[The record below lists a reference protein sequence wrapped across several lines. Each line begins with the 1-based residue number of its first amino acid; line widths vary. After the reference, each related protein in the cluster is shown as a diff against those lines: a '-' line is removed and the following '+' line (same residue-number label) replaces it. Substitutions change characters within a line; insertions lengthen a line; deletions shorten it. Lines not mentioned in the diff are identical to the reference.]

1 MKKRP
6 LLWCW
11 SVAVALISPVA
22 GAQQTAT
29 PAVAEET
36 DALTDK
42 ARQLYEEGRQAAGA
56 GKWADA
62 HASFLAA
69 WAIKPHYQIASNLG
83 VTCLKLGRNREAA
96 EYLTR
101 YLREAP
107 ATKVKERQSAEAS
120 LREALAKVASVTV
133 QVAPQGAVVTVD
145 GTTVGKA
152 PLADPVFLDP
162 GKHEIGARLDGHVP
176 GTRPFV
182 AAAGGIDKVVFQLE
196 RTPASGVVVG
206 PGPGGTTTPIPPRDD
221 VRTAVLVGGGVVA
234 GVGVGAGVLLTV
246 LANGRA
252 GDARRLRA
260 EVVAEDKEH
269 RKCPAVNPQ
278 KCEDLSDAVDAR
290 VTLSNSALW
299 SFVAGGAVGVGT
311 LIYGL
316 VTMESAATSRSV
328 RVTPLLGPQA
338 AGISAS
344 GSF

>member
-6 LLWCW
+6 LLWGLG
-11 SVAVALISPVA
+11 VAVALTAPAA
-22 GAQQTAT
+22 GAQQAAT
-29 PAVAEET
+29 PAVSEET

-42 ARQLYEEGRQAAGA
+42 ARQLYEEGRQAAAA

-120 LREALAKVASVTV
+120 LKEALAKVASVTV
-133 QVAPQGAVVTVD
+133 QAAPAGAMVTVD
-145 GTTVGKA
+145 GTAVGKA
-152 PLADPVFLDP
+152 PLADPLFLDP
-162 GKHEIGARLDGHVP
+162 GRHEVGARLDGHVSV
-176 GTRPFV
+176 TRPIV
-182 AAAGGIDKVVFQLE
+182 AAAGGTEKVVLQLE
-196 RTPASGVVVG
+196 RTPAPQVVMG
-206 PGPGGTTTPIPPRDD
+206 PGPVGTTAPIQRQDN
-221 VRTAVLVGGGVVA
+221 VRTVVLVGGGVVA
-234 GVGVGAGVLLTV
+234 GIGVGAGVLFTV

-252 GDARRLRA
+252 SDARRLRA
-260 EVVAEDKEH
+260 ELVAEDE
-269 RKCPAVNPQ
+269 RGEKCPTVNQ
-278 KCEDLSDAVDAR
+278 TKCADLSNAVDAR
-290 VTLSNSALW
+290 IDHSNSAFW
-299 SFVAGGAVGVGT
+299 SFVAGGAVGIGT

-316 VTMESAATSRSV
+316 VTMESTGPSRSV
-328 RVTPLLGPQA
+328 QVTPLWGPHT
-338 AGISAS
+338 AGVSAS

>member
-22 GAQQTAT
+22 GAQQAAA

-42 ARQLYEEGRQAAGA
+42 ARQLYEEGRQAAAA

-120 LREALAKVASVTV
+120 LREALAKIASVTV

-145 GTTVGKA
+145 GTAVGKA

-176 GTRPFV
+176 VTQPVV

-206 PGPGGTTTPIPPRDD
+206 PGPGGTTTPIPPRDN

-234 GVGVGAGVLLTV
+234 GVGVGAGVLFTV

-252 GDARRLRA
+252 SDARRLRA
-260 EVVAEDKEH
+260 ELVVQDQGK
-269 RKCPAVNPQ
+269 RLCPTINPQ
-278 KCEDLSDAVDAR
+278 KCADLSDAVDAR
-290 VTLSNSALW
+290 VDFSNSAFW
-299 SFVAGGAVGVGT
+299 SFVGAGAVGAGT
-311 LIYGL
+311 VIYGL
-316 VTMESAATSRSV
+316 VTMESAAPSRSV
-328 RVTPLLGPQA
+328 QVTPLWGPDS
-338 AGISAS
+338 AGFSVS
-344 GSF
+344 GMF

>member
-11 SVAVALISPVA
+11 SVAVALISPAA
-22 GAQQTAT
+22 GAQQAAA

-83 VTCLKLGRNREAA
+83 VACLKLGRNREAA

-120 LREALAKVASVTV
+120 LREALAKVASVKV

-145 GTTVGKA
+145 GTAVGKA

-162 GKHEIGARLDGHVP
+162 GKHEIGARLDGYVSVK
-176 GTRPFV
+176 RPVV

-206 PGPGGTTTPIPPRDD
+206 PGPVGPMAPPPRDN

-234 GVGVGAGVLLTV
+234 GVGVGAGVLFTV

-252 GDARRLRA
+252 SDARKLRA
-260 EVVAEDKEH
+260 ELVVEDSGM
-269 RKCPAVNPQ
+269 RLCPTINPQ
-278 KCEDLSDAVDAR
+278 KCTDLSDAVDAR
-290 VTLSNSALW
+290 VDFSNSAFW
-299 SFVAGGAVGVGT
+299 SFVGAGAVGAGT
-311 LIYGL
+311 VIYGL
-316 VTMESAATSRSV
+316 VTMESAAPSRSV
-328 RVTPLLGPQA
+328 QVTPLWGPDT
-338 AGISAS
+338 AGFSVS
-344 GSF
+344 GMF